1 MALKLA
7 FNPITAQF
15 DLVQNVSGFV
25 KLDQTPPQ
33 TMTGLNDGAIVLNG
47 GVIGTRTIYELAT
60 ITYFGG
66 L

>member
-15 DLVQNVSGFV
+15 DLVQDLSEYLLIANQSPDIVS
-25 KLDQTPPQ
+25 
-33 TMTGLNDGAIVLNG
+33 A
-47 GVIGTRTIYELAT
+47 
-60 ITYFGG
+60 TYFGG